1 MDPSNLIMWAVCLG
15 VAWLVF
21 ASITGAD
28 DWLKSLIGKSK
39 RQDLED
45 KVAKLE
51 KRLDDLSPSSSA
63 DEANSLFSRPR
74 GSILLGI

>member
-1 MDPSNLIMWAVCLG
+1 MDPSNLIVWAVCLG

-39 RQDLED
+39 REDLEA

-51 KRLDDLSPSSSA
+51 KRLDDL
-63 DEANSLFSRPR
+63 DKK
-74 GSILLGI
+74 

>member
-1 MDPSNLIMWAVCLG
+1 MDPSSLILWAVCLG

-45 KVAKLE
+45 RVARLE
-51 KRLDDLSPSSSA
+51 KRLDDLDKKNVA
-63 DEANSLFSRPR
+63 
-74 GSILLGI
+74 

>member
-1 MDPSNLIMWAVCLG
+1 MDPSNLIVWAVCLG

-39 RQDLED
+39 REDLEA

-51 KRLDDLSPSSSA
+51 KHLDDL
-63 DEANSLFSRPR
+63 DKK
-74 GSILLGI
+74 